1 LVQRQRSSGLS
12 VAVFCARHGIAAP
25 SLYAW
30 RRRLGAT
37 PLFVEA
43 KLAGASAPRSAG
55 LLEIRLRGGRRLLV
69 RRENFER
76 QLLREVVAALESLP
90 RQEEAG
96 S

>member
-1 LVQRQRSSGLS
+1 M
-12 VAVFCARHGIAAP
+12 
-25 SLYAW
+25 
-30 RRRLGAT
+30 GAT

-43 KLAGASAPRSAG
+43 KLAGASAPQSPG
-55 LLEIRLRGGRRLLV
+55 LIEIRLRGGRRLLV

-90 RQEEAG
+90 RPEEAG